1 MLDARCLSA
10 FLLPLSFEAY
20 DYTRLGMRLRKNDP
34 TGNYWY
40 DADGVSPASPVLS
53 DGYSTFTPGISE
65 INGGG
70 SRFYLADAQG
80 NSRGLLDGGQGN
92 TDGYNWDAFGNSVSR
107 SGANPTAYAWN
118 EGAGYQSD
126 ADSGLKLLGHRY
138 YDSRTGRFISQDPTG
153 AGGNWYAY
161 CGNSPM
167 NQADPSGL
175 DSTLFTVPGSWTQAQ
190 IEAYT
195 AQNYGDGVYN
205 ITTNGKVT
213 GTFTVANMLFGS
225 SSAGLALGVTGEFLQ
240 GTDNHNRYYGASSTQ
255 SRQMK
260 SSTSYFNAVL
270 SQIIDGKKHGSVG
283 TLAAFG
289 YTLLDSLTLDGTE
302 AQLGA
307 YTWKFTD
314 PNNPNAGIDIKNDI
328 TLNSL
333 FYHIAEPLGNRPTL
347 EYDSNTGTF
356 DLHPQ
361 HYQDPVSGAYGTIHQ
376 TLHLNFP

>member
-138 YDSRTGRFISQDPTG
+138 YDSRTGRFISRDP
-153 AGGNWYAY
+153 AGDGDNWYGY
-161 CGNSPM
+161 CGNDPM
-167 NQADPSGL
+167 GKTDPSGL
-175 DSTLFTVPGSWTQAQ
+175 WCPQP
-190 IEAYT
+190 
-195 AQNYGDGVYN
+195 
-205 ITTNGKVT
+205 
-213 GTFTVANMLFGS
+213 NMLSASGGNQSDLFSITSLSAERAFAGMGLAV
-225 SSAGLALGVTGEFLQ
+225 SAGLVSRFNYYNLDKITYDTVTKNIISIVHIGEF
-240 GTDNHNRYYGASSTQ
+240 
-255 SRQMK
+255 
-260 SSTSYFNAVL
+260 AVP
-270 SQIIDGKKHGSVG
+270 SSVG
-283 TLAAFG
+283 LMLDYHTALSDRSPGAAFG
-289 YTLLDSLTLDGTE
+289 WGTYSYFKGKKNGIAQNTRGDFKNAKIYPMPPGITLRQRNQLTKLLDHGGNFHGGMIADGFGTRYGENWLIGSVAKSLSSHDIEWDDTTGQTFFS
-302 AQLGA
+302 AGWQYA
-307 YTWKFTD
+307 NNMD
-314 PNNPNAGIDIKNDI
+314 PN
-328 TLNSL
+328 
-333 FYHIAEPLGNRPTL
+333 
-347 EYDSNTGTF
+347 
-356 DLHPQ
+356 
-361 HYQDPVSGAYGTIHQ
+361 
-376 TLHLNFP
+376 